1 MSSAAHGVLMPPPR
15 EHEVDL
21 RVSTCTVAGETLLVL
36 SLPSGQD
43 APWESSPSTA
53 PDPMTM
59 LSRAQ
64 RDVLGLVMEGW
75 SHQAIAEKRGTSR
88 RTVDK
93 QIELA
98 YRRLGIGSRL
108 ELAGL
113 WGRTN
118 RPA

>member
-1 MSSAAHGVLMPPPR
+1 MPPPR

-21 RVSTCTVAGETLLVL
+21 RVSTCIVAGETLLVL
-36 SLPSGQD
+36 SLPSDHD
-43 APWESSPSTA
+43 AAWAPPPSTA
-53 PDPMTM
+53 VDPMTT
-59 LSRAQ
+59 LSKAQ
-64 RDVLGLVMEGW
+64 REVLGLVVEGW

-108 ELAGL
+108 ELARV
-113 WGRTN
+113 WN
-118 RPA
+118 RPAR